1 MSRWYSSTRSQVEWQ
16 NEMGRPRKY
25 NRDLPERVYIQH
37 GTYYYVPWRGSKI
50 RLGRDFVSA
59 MTRWAEV
66 TGKSRAPALDASL
79 GTIIDAYIREVLPT
93 KAPRTQQDYLV
104 AVRLLRQ
111 AFGHMQPADIAP
123 HHIYAYMD
131 ARAAPVRANREKA
144 LLSGIFHLAIRKGIK
159 TENPCRLVKRNRERP
174 RDRLVE
180 DHEIATWRKHAG
192 PLLNAY
198 VDLKLLTG
206 QRQGDLLRLTR
217 SADKANGLH
226 IDISKTNR
234 KVIFHWSPELR
245 GTIDGIYA
253 LPRRVSCL
261 ALFPASRGKRRGA
274 ALTQAG
280 FKSLWQRAMNA
291 YVAAGGTRF
300 TEHDLRGKVATD
312 ARAQGRDAQTLLQHR
327 TSAQTD
333 AYIKVR
339 QVEVIKPLTWTKER

>member
-1 MSRWYSSTRSQVEWQ
+1 
-16 NEMGRPRKY
+16 MGRKRKH

-50 RLGRDFVSA
+50 RLGRDFVAA
-59 MTRWAEV
+59 MNRWAEV
-66 TGKSRAPALDASL
+66 TGKSRGPIPSASL
-79 GTIIDAYIREVLPT
+79 GAIMDAYMREVLPT
-93 KAPRTQQDYLV
+93 KAPRTQEDYRT
-104 AVRLLRQ
+104 AMRLLRQ
-111 AFGHMQPADIAP
+111 AFGHMRPADIAP

-131 ARAAPVRANREKA
+131 ARRAPIRANREKA
-144 LLSGIFHLAIRKGIK
+144 LLSGIFQLAIRKGIK
-159 TENPCRLVKRNRERP
+159 TDNPCRLTNRYPERP
-174 RDRLVE
+174 RNRLVE
-180 DHEIATWRKHAG
+180 DHEIATWRKYAG

-206 QRQGDLLRLTR
+206 QRQGDLMRLTR
-217 SADKANGLH
+217 AADKADGLH
-226 IDISKTNR
+226 IEISKTKR
-234 KVIFHWSPELR
+234 RVIFIWSPDLR
-245 GTIDGIYA
+245 EAIDAIYR

-312 ARAQGRDAQTLLQHR
+312 ARAQGRDAQTLLQHKTR
-327 TSAQTD
+327 AQTD